1 MPCDALLLERLHC
14 DSGELLVHGYEV
26 PKRPPCDS
34 VDAFITGDALMIGAR
49 DRRLQCVSGELL
61 ILGYE
66 IPERPLCDSM
76 VGLVPG
82 DALLFGGSSRT
93 PASC

>member
-1 MPCDALLLERLHC
+1 
-14 DSGELLVHGYEV
+14 
-26 PKRPPCDS
+26 
-34 VDAFITGDALMIGAR
+34 MIGAR